1 MATWIAHLWIAE
13 NLLNKGYEFDP
24 SSFAV
29 GNIGPDSGVP
39 NEDWSS
45 FNPPK
50 RITHWK
56 EEGRGIDA
64 EAFLDKYIRGY
75 ESAKENITDH
85 SFRVGY
91 YVHLLTDIEWSKFF
105 GEKRKEKIYSE
116 GFEKDEDFIWTVK
129 KDWYGIDFLYL
140 EKHPDCIFHKVFKN
154 IEEVPDY
161 LDYFP
166 KGAFTKQ
173 VKYITQYYLGKNEET
188 KENFIYLT
196 EAEMDKFIEDTSKKI
211 DEVLREVLL

>member
-1 MATWIAHLWIAE
+1 MATWIAHLRIAE
-13 NLLNKGYEFDP
+13 NLLNRGYKLIP
-24 SSFAV
+24 ASFAV
-29 GNIGPDSGVP
+29 GNIGPDSGIP

-56 EEGRGIDA
+56 GEGREIDA
-64 EAFLDKYIRGY
+64 EGFFNKYLRSENARENLDGY
-75 ESAKENITDH
+75 
-85 SFRVGY
+85 SFKLGY
-91 YVHLLTDIEWSKFF
+91 YVHLLTDMEWSKFF
-105 GEKRKEKIYSE
+105 HEKCKEKIYSE
-116 GFEKDEDFIWTVK
+116 GFEKDENFIWTVK

-140 EKHPDCIFHKVFKN
+140 EKHPECLFYKVFKN
-154 IEEVPDY
+154 TDEVPDY

-173 VKYITQYYLGKNEET
+173 LKYITAYYLGENEET

-196 EAEMDKFIEDTSKKI
+196 EDEMNKFIEDTSRKI
-211 DEVLREVLL
+211 DGILRKALT